1 MNLFLSFLLLR
12 EIGFLNKNKLGFY
25 LICLL
30 FLDCIERNMTTSN
43 GVEFSSRYKITFLWD
58 TKKKIFSFFPH

>member
-1 MNLFLSFLLLR
+1 MNLFLSFLLVR
-12 EIGFLNKNKLGFY
+12 ELGFLNKNKLGYY
-25 LICLL
+25 LIRLL